1 MLQETPNIVAL
12 SGRVVALGR
21 GARRGS
27 GLVVG
32 QDRVVTL
39 SQPLFA
45 DRVETLLGDGRNREA
60 RVIGV
65 DRAVGVAVLDVET
78 GDATPVTW
86 AESTPAIG
94 TTVFALGNPGTGLRF
109 TEGRISADPL
119 TIRSRHGRP
128 VEVIEHTAPMPTGA
142 GGGPLVDELGSVIG
156 LNALRGDAG
165 FLLAL
170 PATTVR
176 GAIDRALAG
185 REPVRLGV
193 ALASPRAGQRIRS
206 AVGLPHRDGL
216 LVRAVE
222 DGSPAEL
229 AGVLAGDL
237 LVRLGDIDLKTVDD
251 LYAALDAAVPGQSVS
266 LRVVRPTEECD
277 LDVDLVGGGP

>member
-266 LRVVRPTEECD
+266 LRVVRPTEERD